1 LSERTL
7 EQRFAG
13 LCEVADVVGSAADGG
28 GAAVAGGRSA
38 GGCGG
43 QGSEVCVCAFVFTG
57 VWRMVRL
64 FTESERAWIGGCG
77 QREECP
83 KMITF
88 SS

>member
-1 LSERTL
+1 
-7 EQRFAG
+7 
-13 LCEVADVVGSAADGG
+13 VAAEEADGI
-28 GAAVAGGRSA
+28 GAAVAEGRSA

-43 QGSEVCVCAFVFTG
+43 QGSGVCVCAWILAG

-64 FTESERAWIGGCG
+64 FTEGGPAWIGGCG

-88 SS
+88 SN